1 MDAISTEFSLNQLIE
16 NQIYEDKSIDY
27 KLTLPSNSDEDKK
40 EFLADVSSFANTI
53 GGHVIIGMSEDKGM
67 PIGLPGVEIDDP
79 DKTKLRLE
87 EIIQEGI
94 APRIAGISIQPIK
107 LENGNWAIGIYI
119 PRSWS
124 APHVVSFKKSSR
136 FYARN
141 SAGKYQLDVQEIRQS
156 FLLSEN
162 TAQKIRDFR
171 IDRVAKIGIG
181 DTPIAMKDDTKIIL
195 HCIPL
200 SAFQTSQSLE
210 IQKIPIAF
218 MTKSSKFTSFN
229 RFNLDGILFYNS
241 IQNTK
246 EYAQIFRNGIVEYVN
261 RCSIK
266 PLSPGN
272 DSSSKMLVSPS
283 FESELIKQTS
293 DILSFQKSINLA
305 PPIYVI
311 ISITDARG
319 LNIRTQNGIL
329 NDDNFG
335 IDRDVILISEVF
347 LENYPS
353 DLPDIASQLKP
364 AFDAIWNS
372 VGWSGSINYSEDGTW
387 KPKR

>member
-1 MDAISTEFSLNQLIE
+1 MPVSLSGIE
-16 NQIYEDKSIDY
+16 
-27 KLTLPSNSDEDKK
+27 L
-40 EFLADVSSFANTI
+40 
-53 GGHVIIGMSEDKGM
+53 
-67 PIGLPGVEIDDP
+67 DDP

-87 EIIQEGI
+87 EIIREGV
-94 APRIAGISIQPIK
+94 APRIAGVSIQPIK
-107 LENGNWAIGIYI
+107 LENRSWAIVIHI
-119 PRSWS
+119 PKSWS

-156 FLLSEN
+156 FLLSES

-181 DTPIAMKDDTKIIL
+181 DTPIAMEDDTKIIL

-200 SAFQTSQSLE
+200 SAFQTSQSFD
-210 IQKIPIAF
+210 IRKIPIAF

-266 PLSPGN
+266 PLNPST
-272 DSSSKMLVSPS
+272 DSSRKMLFSPS
-283 FESELIKQTS
+283 FESDLIKQAS
-293 DILSFQKSINLA
+293 DILSFQKSINISS
-305 PPIYVI
+305 PIYAI

-319 LNIRTQNGIL
+319 LNIRTPGRVS

-335 IDRDVILISEVF
+335 VDRDVILTSEVF
-347 LENYPS
+347 IESYPS
-353 DLPDIASQLKP
+353 DLHDVASQLKP

-372 VGWSGSINYSEDGTW
+372 AGWSGSINYSEDGTW
-387 KPKR
+387 KPKQ